1 MDLVP
6 KGADLANARQ
16 NVKKL
21 GRLTAY
27 PQGPV
32 SGGMYVGGLH
42 GGGKRSGEGD
52 TVVDLPKVQG
62 KKPWLVIEAVV
73 VEFDHL
79 YTPGSQRDDDILH
92 FSGDH
97 DEVAIDRCPAI
108 ANGLEVQGSVDAHSW
123 RRDSAVNG
131 DRLVSGEGEFVDA
144 AVVVPGVPRTALMPV
159 VSRSSGAGGFTGA
172 GGGVPV

>member
-1 MDLVP
+1 MNFVP

-27 PQGPV
+27 PHGPV
-32 SGGMYVGGLH
+32 SGRVDVCGMH
-42 GGGKRSGEGD
+42 GGGKRSGEGYAI
-52 TVVDLPKVQG
+52 VYLPKVEV
-62 KKPWLVIEAVV
+62 KEAWLVMEAVV

-79 YTPGSQRDDDILH
+79 YTPGSQRHDDILH

-97 DEVAIDRCPAI
+97 DEVAIDRCLPI
-108 ANGLEVQGSVDAHSW
+108 ANGLEVQSSVDAHSW

-131 DRLVSGEGEFVDA
+131 NSLVSGE
-144 AVVVPGVPRTALMPV
+144 
-159 VSRSSGAGGFTGA
+159 
-172 GGGVPV
+172 